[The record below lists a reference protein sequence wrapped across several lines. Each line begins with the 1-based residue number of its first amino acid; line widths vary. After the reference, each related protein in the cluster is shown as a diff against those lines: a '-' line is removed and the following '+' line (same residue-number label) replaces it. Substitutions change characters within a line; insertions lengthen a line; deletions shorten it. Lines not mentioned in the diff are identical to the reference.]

1 MGTSPNT
8 NEEEEGNG
16 EVEIEAT
23 YGDLRQQELVDLID
37 DRDKDKLSKLGGVE
51 GVAKLLKSDV
61 KDGIS
66 NAELTE
72 EDLQRRIA
80 AFGSNTFEYPPPKT
94 LIQLMLEQLED
105 KTLQL
110 LCFAAVI
117 SLVIGLA
124 VTCHRQD
131 YGYLEGIAIVLV
143 VIVVTMV
150 SSIIDYNKERKF
162 RELNSVKDNYD
173 VKCVRGGHV
182 LGISVAEILVGDVIE
197 LTTGDKIPADALFVS
212 SLCPVKTNESAM
224 TGEPIDITKNSM
236 KDPFF
241 LSGTTVSEGSCF
253 VLVVAVG
260 TSSQW
265 GVILKGLMAKP
276 EETPLQERL
285 EQLVVYVGIAG
296 TVMALLTFTAS
307 MIRYVIDG
315 AVHNEWEGGKPI
327 LDFVINAIT
336 IVVVAIPEGLPLAIT
351 LGLAFAM
358 KKMME
363 DQNLVRRL
371 EACETMGSAT
381 QLNADKTGTLTQNRM
396 TVMEAFVG
404 GRFFPKA
411 PSKDELNDQFVD
423 TLSQAISV
431 NSTASLS
438 YQADKVEHLGSKTE
452 CALISYVD
460 TQLGKSYKE
469 LRGAIVPTRVYLFTS
484 AKKRMSTVVP
494 MANSKFR
501 LYCKGASE
509 IVLGLCDKIMNG
521 ETGKVSRISED
532 DRRKAN
538 ESIDKMANGGLR
550 TLCIAYVDLSKA
562 PNPDK
567 EDAPESQMTLL
578 AIVGIKDPIRPETA
592 GAVRL
597 LRGAGVT
604 VRMVTGDNAT
614 TARAIAKEAGILD
627 EGGLVIE
634 GPEFRKMSPEEQR
647 KIATDILVLAR
658 SSPNDKLLLCR
669 IQQELGEVVSVT
681 GDGTNDAPA
690 LKEGDVGFALGIE
703 GTEIAKEAC
712 DIIIMDDNIAS
723 MAKAVLWGRNVFFSI
738 RKFLQFQLVVNIVA
752 VTLNFI
758 AACANVELPLRP
770 VPLLWVNMI
779 MDSMGALALATE
791 PPSPSLMK
799 QRPFGRTV
807 PLINK
812 EMWRNIIGVSI
823 YQFLVCLVLLFD
835 GKDLMDLHKEDFNGG
850 HRGRRRLLSGSCDDE
865 SGDSTL
871 KLNSVIFNT
880 FVLMQVFSEIN
891 SRGIIERNV
900 FKDIHKSGYFLFIIG
915 ITVATQALLMQA
927 VGATTVGPAVGFVDI
942 DGWQWLVCII
952 LGIGILPVGFV
963 TRLVPLDFIP
973 IGVTDDEALANSK
986 TGDTSTDD
994 DTDVDTNGKGPKTEP
1009 PAPAAIEAPVAS
1021 MKPSFK
1027 TVATSVMSANRFQ
1040 AIIKERVDIRSRKVS
1055 AERRMSMEIPA
1066 EDEEKR
1072 DKIVAMAK
1080 TTAETERRLSV
1091 ADLSKSE

>member
-1 MGTSPNT
+1 MCHHRRDSTS
-8 NEEEEGNG
+8 
-16 EVEIEAT
+16 
-23 YGDLRQQELVDLID
+23 
-37 DRDKDKLSKLGGVE
+37 
-51 GVAKLLKSDV
+51 
-61 KDGIS
+61 
-66 NAELTE
+66 
-72 EDLQRRIA
+72 
-80 AFGSNTFEYPPPKT
+80 
-94 LIQLMLEQLED
+94 
-105 KTLQL
+105 
-110 LCFAAVI
+110 
-117 SLVIGLA
+117 
-124 VTCHRQD
+124 HR
-131 YGYLEGIAIVLV
+131 YLEGIAIVLV
-143 VIVVTMV
+143 VVVVVMV
-150 SSIIDYNKERKF
+150 SSLIDYSKEKKF

-173 VKCVRGGHV
+173 VKCVRNGKMIALPV
-182 LGISVAEILVGDVIE
+182 SDIMVGDVIE
-197 LTTGDKIPADALFVS
+197 LSTGDKIPADGLFVS
-212 SLCPVKTNESAM
+212 SLCKIKTNESAM
-224 TGEPIDITKNSM
+224 TGEPIDITKNAQ

-241 LSGTTVSEGSCF
+241 LSGTTVSEGSGL

-265 GVILKGLMAKP
+265 GVILKGLMQEP
-276 EETPLQERL
+276 DETPLQERL
-285 EQLVVYVGIAG
+285 EQLVIYVGIAG
-296 TVMALLTFTAS
+296 TVMALATFTAS

-315 AVHNEWEGGKPI
+315 AVHDDWEGGKPI

-396 TVMEAFVG
+396 TVMEAFIG
-404 GRFFPKA
+404 GVFFPEAPGVDASTDSANTAASQEGDKKKA
-411 PSKDELNDQFVD
+411 LCPAFSDM
-423 TLSQAISV
+423 LSCAISI
-431 NSTASLS
+431 NSTANLS
-438 YQADKVEHLGSKTE
+438 YEDDKVEHLGSKTE

-460 TQLGKSYKE
+460 MSMKKSYKQI
-469 LRGAIVPTRVYLFTS
+469 RQSVVPTRVYLFTS
-484 AKKRMSTVVP
+484 AKKRMSTVVEVASLP
-494 MANSKFR
+494 SATGGPGAGGQYR
-501 LYCKGASE
+501 LFCKGASE
-509 IVLGLCDKIMNG
+509 IVLGLCDKMMAG
-521 ETGKVSRISED
+521 ETGKVKPISDAE
-532 DRRKAN
+532 RRYAN
-538 ESIDKMANGGLR
+538 ECIDRMANEGLR
-550 TLCIAYVDLSKA
+550 TLCIAYKDLPKA
-562 PNPDK
+562 PDA
-567 EDAPESQMTLL
+567 ESEEAPEDKMTLL

-597 LRGAGVT
+597 LRQAGVT

-634 GPEFRKMSPEEQR
+634 GPKFRKMSPEEQR
-647 KIATDILVLAR
+647 RIATDILVLAR

-791 PPSPSLMK
+791 PPSPALMQQK
-799 QRPFGRTV
+799 PFGRTV

-835 GKDLMDLHKEDFNGG
+835 GKDWMDLHKDDYKG
-850 HRGRRRLLSGSCDDE
+850 HRLSYRRQLLGGSCDDE

-871 KLNSVIFNT
+871 KLNSIIFNA
-880 FVLMQVFSEIN
+880 FVFMQVFSEIN
-891 SRGIIERNV
+891 SRGIVERNV
-900 FKDIHKSGYFLFIIG
+900 FKDIHKSGYFCFIIAV
-915 ITVATQALLMQA
+915 TCATQVVLMQL
-927 VGATTVGPAVGFVDI
+927 VGSTTVGPAVGFVDI
-942 DGWQWLVCII
+942 DGWQWLVCVL
-952 LGIGILPVGFV
+952 LGAGVLPVGFLS
-963 TRLVPLDFIP
+963 RLVPLEFIP
-973 IGVTDDEALANSK
+973 IGVTDEQALAQGK
-986 TGDTSTDD
+986 KAGDNDDDAAAAAKQPTTTDKGGEPLPTNGKSTDHQKP
-994 DTDVDTNGKGPKTEP
+994 TVSVDTNGSS
-1009 PAPAAIEAPVAS
+1009 AAAAGGATTGSQLSPGTSSKA
-1021 MKPSFK
+1021 KFK
-1027 TVATSVMSANRFQ
+1027 AAAHSVIGVNRF
-1040 AIIKERVDIRSRKVS
+1040 ASIIEGRLEVCARSRSNSTVS
-1055 AERRMSMEIPA
+1055 LSVEE
-1066 EDEEKR
+1066 EEKLE
-1072 DKIVAMAK
+1072 KIRATAK
-1080 TTAETERRLSV
+1080 NVAETERRNSAAAIDTEKV
-1091 ADLSKSE
+1091 TEAASKKKKNKKNHK

>member
-1 MGTSPNT
+1 M
-8 NEEEEGNG
+8 
-16 EVEIEAT
+16 
-23 YGDLRQQELVDLID
+23 RFC
-37 DRDKDKLSKLGGVE
+37 R
-51 GVAKLLKSDV
+51 
-61 KDGIS
+61 
-66 NAELTE
+66 
-72 EDLQRRIA
+72 
-80 AFGSNTFEYPPPKT
+80 
-94 LIQLMLEQLED
+94 
-105 KTLQL
+105 
-110 LCFAAVI
+110 
-117 SLVIGLA
+117 
-124 VTCHRQD
+124 
-131 YGYLEGIAIVLV
+131 YLEGIAIVLV
-143 VIVVTMV
+143 VVVVVMV
-150 SSIIDYNKERKF
+150 SSLIDYSKEKKF

-173 VKCVRGGHV
+173 VKCVRDGKMIAMAV
-182 LGISVAEILVGDVIE
+182 SDLMVGDVIE
-197 LTTGDKIPADALFVS
+197 LSTGDKIPADGLFVS
-212 SLCPVKTNESAM
+212 SLCPIKTNESAM
-224 TGEPIDITKNSM
+224 TGEPIDITKNAH

-241 LSGTTVSEGSCF
+241 LSGTTVSEGSGL

-265 GVILKGLMAKP
+265 GVILKGLMQEP
-276 EETPLQERL
+276 DETPLQERL
-285 EQLVVYVGIAG
+285 EQLVIYVGIAG
-296 TVMALLTFTAS
+296 TVMALATFTAS
-307 MIRYVIDG
+307 MIRYLIDG

-396 TVMEAFVG
+396 TVMQAFIGGTFFERAPAYDGGPTAG
-404 GRFFPKA
+404 GRADAGPLCAAFA
-411 PSKDELNDQFVD
+411 D
-423 TLSQAISV
+423 TLSCAISM
-431 NSTASLS
+431 NSTANLS
-438 YQADKVEHLGSKTE
+438 YEDDKVEHLGSKTE

-460 TQLGKSYKE
+460 ASMGRSYKAV
-469 LRGAIVPTRVYLFTS
+469 RQSAAPARVYLFTS

-494 MANSKFR
+494 AASLPGGGGPGFR
-501 LYCKGASE
+501 LFCKGASE
-509 IVLGLCDKIMNG
+509 IVLGLCDKMMAG
-521 ETGKVSRISED
+521 DTGKVSALTAEG
-532 DRRKAN
+532 RRHAN
-538 ESIDKMANGGLR
+538 ECIDRMANGGLR
-550 TLCIAYVDLSKA
+550 TLCIACKDLSRA
-562 PNPDK
+562 PDA
-567 EDAPESQMTLL
+567 EGDEAPEDRMTLL

-597 LRGAGVT
+597 LRQAGVT

-614 TARAIAKEAGILD
+614 TARAIAREAGILD
-627 EGGLVIE
+627 EGGLVVE

-647 KIATDILVLAR
+647 RIATDILVLAR

-791 PPSPSLMK
+791 PPSPALMQQK
-799 QRPFGRTV
+799 PFGRTV

-835 GKDLMDLHKEDFNGG
+835 GKDWMDLHKDDYTG
-850 HRGRRRLLSGSCDDE
+850 HRSLSRRRRLLGGSCDDD

-871 KLNSVIFNT
+871 KLNSIIFNA
-880 FVLMQVFSEIN
+880 FVFMQVFSEIN
-891 SRGIIERNV
+891 SRGIVERNV
-900 FKDIHKSGYFLFIIG
+900 FKDIHKSGAWNTRRRG
-915 ITVATQALLMQA
+915 RRHRG
-927 VGATTVGPAVGFVDI
+927 GAAPPLWRVPWDE
-942 DGWQWLVCII
+942 LVRPDR
-952 LGIGILPVGFV
+952 GERRRPHP
-963 TRLVPLDFIP
+963 RP
-973 IGVTDDEALANSK
+973 S
-986 TGDTSTDD
+986 
-994 DTDVDTNGKGPKTEP
+994 
-1009 PAPAAIEAPVAS
+1009 PAAQLV
-1021 MKPSFK
+1021 
-1027 TVATSVMSANRFQ
+1027 
-1040 AIIKERVDIRSRKVS
+1040 
-1055 AERRMSMEIPA
+1055 
-1066 EDEEKR
+1066 
-1072 DKIVAMAK
+1072 
-1080 TTAETERRLSV
+1080 
-1091 ADLSKSE
+1091 